1 MLLGGSC
8 SLAAGLCGRLGGDGV
23 TDQKG
28 GDVTAVGHGGGG
40 DIAECA
46 GGDIDCSIHKVLFCR
61 IVAALILLQNRISVN
76 SKVRFCETF
85 F

>member
-8 SLAAGLCGRLGGDGV
+8 SLAAGFGGGLCGEGM
-23 TDQKG
+23 TDQEG

-46 GGDIDCSIHKVLFCR
+46 GGDLYGCGCHNLAIVLLFA
-61 IVAALILLQNRISVN
+61 VSNYAFLLLLSSYN
-76 SKVRFCETF
+76 FAF
-85 F
+85 L